1 MKCTFLSI
9 LLASLSIANAQ
20 QPQAVGPGGHSQRPP
35 GGDRMNRSF
44 FPPELVMRNQK
55 AINLTP
61 DQQSA
66 IRSEMS
72 QTTSRFNDLQWQLSA
87 EEEAL
92 DSLVRGDVQDEKQIL
107 AQFDKLLLV
116 EAELK
121 RTQLSMLVRLKAL
134 LTPEQQQKLGELKK
148 QGPSGDSE
156 RRPPPRGEEP

>member
-1 MKCTFLSI
+1 
-9 LLASLSIANAQ
+9 
-20 QPQAVGPGGHSQRPP
+20 
-35 GGDRMNRSF
+35 MNRSF

-61 DQQSA
+61 EQQSA

-121 RTQLSMLVRLKAL
+121 RTQLSMLVRIKAL

-148 QGPSGDSE
+148 QGPSGDPE
-156 RRPPPRGEEP
+156 HRPPPRGEER